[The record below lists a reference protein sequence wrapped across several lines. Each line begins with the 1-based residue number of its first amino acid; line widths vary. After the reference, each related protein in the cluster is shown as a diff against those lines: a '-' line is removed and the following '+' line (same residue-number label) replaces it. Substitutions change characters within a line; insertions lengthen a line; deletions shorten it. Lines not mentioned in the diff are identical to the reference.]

1 MSFQHFPTF
10 NALTF
15 LARVVLHVTQDL
27 KLILTFSHILTFLSH
42 VILHVEQDL
51 KHILTFFRIQ
61 CT

>member
-15 LARVVLHVTQDL
+15 LARVLHVTQDL

-51 KHILTFFRIQ
+51 KHILTFSHIQ